1 MAAVW
6 HHRIGILGESDMKKI
21 YVKPSFLKKGR
32 LSAVTA
38 ANGSSLPTPQ

>member
-1 MAAVW
+1 
-6 HHRIGILGESDMKKI
+6 MKKI

-38 ANGSSLPTPQ
+38 SNGASIIIVPAPT